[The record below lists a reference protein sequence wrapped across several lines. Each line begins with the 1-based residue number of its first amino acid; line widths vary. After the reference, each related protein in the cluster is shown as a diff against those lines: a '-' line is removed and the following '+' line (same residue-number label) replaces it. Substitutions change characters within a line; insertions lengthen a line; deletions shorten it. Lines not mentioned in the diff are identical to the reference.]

1 MSLQQ
6 GIVAAALVW
15 LVVEL
20 IRGKRPPAA
29 IFAIVAFG
37 FVLLDYV
44 SLNQALQ
51 QVANPGLVTV
61 VILLL
66 LSVVLDK
73 SHLLERLADRLI
85 SGSYRIALAKL
96 IGTTAL
102 YSAFLNNTA
111 VVASLMGP
119 LRMSRTHA
127 PSRLLI
133 PMCFAASLGGILT
146 LVGTSTNLLVNSLM
160 IGRGMPA
167 LHIFD
172 LFPVGICIVLACGLV
187 MVLLY
192 PRLLPAQPPQ
202 DDQASDYFLEA
213 RVLPDSKLVGKTV
226 DGGGLRRLGHLFL
239 TEIVREGRII
249 APVEPEHVLRPGDL
263 LVFTGDITRL
273 DLLTQFDGLETRGQR
288 YNLPL
293 DNLVEVVIA
302 SESTLVRKTIKQAEF
317 RSQFDA
323 AVIAV
328 RRGSQRVSGPLA
340 DVPLAV
346 GDTLV
351 LVVGPDFDKRNNLQR
366 NFVVV
371 RRQQVQKFTDAR
383 KGWLTAAAF
392 AMAIVLSGLGVVNFV
407 KALLVLLLLFLLLGY
422 AKPGD
427 LRRQM
432 PYQIILIIA
441 SSLVISDVMVGT
453 GTGELMAQ
461 GLLAAAGDLGPYGA
475 LAALLLLTWVLTELM
490 SNNAAAAL
498 TFPVAV
504 GVAGQM
510 GLDPRP
516 FVMAVLYG
524 ASCSFLTPYGYQTNL
539 MVMSP
544 GRYTL
549 GDFVRA
555 GAPVS
560 VVFLAAALLV
570 LPWVFPFQAAAV
582 GSVCPPPCLTPG

>member
-6 GIVAAALVW
+6 GIVVAALVW
-15 LVVEL
+15 LAVEL
-20 IRGKRPPAA
+20 VRGKRPPAA
-29 IFAIVAFG
+29 IFAVVAFG

-44 SLNQALQ
+44 SLNKALQ
-51 QVANPGLVTV
+51 QIANPGLVVV

-73 SHLLERLADRLI
+73 SHLLERVADRLV

-96 IGTTAL
+96 IGATAL

-192 PRLLPAQPPQ
+192 PRLLPAQPPK

-226 DGGGLRRLGHLFL
+226 DGGGLRRLSHLFL
-239 TEIVREGRII
+239 AEVVQDGRII
-249 APVEPEHVLRPGDL
+249 APVAPDHVLRAGNL

-302 SESTLVRKTIKQAEF
+302 AESTLARKTIKQAEF

-328 RRGSQRVSGPLA
+328 RRGSQCVSGPLA
-340 DVPLAV
+340 DMPLAV

-383 KGWLTAAAF
+383 KGWITAGAF
-392 AMAIVLSGLGVVNFV
+392 ATVIALSALGVIDFL
-407 KALLVLLLLFLLLGY
+407 KALLVLLVLFLVLGY
-422 AKPGD
+422 AKPSD

-432 PYQIILIIA
+432 PYQIIFIIA

-453 GTGELMAQ
+453 GTGEFMAR
-461 GLLAAAGDLGPYGA
+461 GLLAAAGDFGPYGA

-555 GAPVS
+555 GVPVAL
-560 VVFLAAALLV
+560 VFLAVAAV
-570 LPWVFPFQAAAV
+570 ALPWVFPFQSAPANA
-582 GSVCPPPCLTPG
+582 CPPPCSTAR